1 MGRPSARPS
10 EAWTLGWKATA
21 ATAPAAPAKYRFHAP
36 MPDRANMADRQ
47 GLTGVGEFSRKFFVF
62 KKELAQQL
70 FCFLKTEEYSG

>member
-47 GLTGVGEFSRKFFVF
+47 GLTGDGSFRGSFVF
-62 KKELAQQL
+62 NKELAQQL